1 MNSIRRRFGKIYD
14 KYIDQIYRFIFLK
27 TNSQEVAEDLTSEV
41 FIKAFEKFK
50 EDPKIIKNMRAFL
63 YQVARNRVIDFY
75 RQRNKEDNISVDDY
89 KGISDSNQDLEKKIY
104 LDSQMEKIKIALA
117 NINSDYQDV
126 ILMRYVD
133 GLSIG
138 EIASALNKSE
148 SAVRVSIHRA
158 LNSLRKELEK
168 IQKV

>member
-1 MNSIRRRFGKIYD
+1 MSSARKRFGKIYN
-14 KYIDQIYRFIFLK
+14 KYINQIFRFIFLK
-27 TNSQEVAEDLTSEV
+27 TSSQEIAEDLTSEV

-50 EDPKIIKNMRAFL
+50 EDPKIVKNMRAFL
-63 YQVARNRVIDFY
+63 YQIARNKIIDFY
-75 RQRNKEDNISVDDY
+75 RQREKETNISIDDY
-89 KGISDSNQDLEKKIY
+89 KGLSDDNQDLEKKIH
-104 LDSQMEKIKIALA
+104 LDSQMERVRIALA
-117 NINSDYQDV
+117 NINPDYQDV

-133 GLSIG
+133 GLSIA

-168 IQKV
+168 IQKA